1 VAVDSAGNLYIADAG
16 SNRIRLL
23 TPGTPPAI
31 SQSGA
36 AMQPGSWVSIYGS
49 NLATGAFLWNGDF
62 PKSLGGTRVT
72 IDGKSAYLWYVSP
85 TQINLQVPDD
95 TATGPVSMVVTT
107 ASGTAASTVTLA
119 PYGPSFSLLSDGKH
133 VAGEIATPDGT
144 GVYGGGTYDLVG
156 SSNTFSYNTRPV
168 KAGETLV
175 LFGVGFGPTT
185 PPVPAGQP
193 FSSAAPTSSPVT
205 MTIGGVPAYVA
216 FSGITAA
223 GLYQLNLII
232 PPGTGS
238 GDQALRATVGGVK
251 TAAGPVVSVQ

>member
-1 VAVDSAGNLYIADAG
+1 
-16 SNRIRLL
+16 
-23 TPGTPPAI
+23 
-31 SQSGA
+31 
-36 AMQPGSWVSIYGS
+36 
-49 NLATGAFLWNGDF
+49 
-62 PKSLGGTRVT
+62 VT
-72 IDGKSAYLWYVSP
+72 IDGRPAYLWYVSP